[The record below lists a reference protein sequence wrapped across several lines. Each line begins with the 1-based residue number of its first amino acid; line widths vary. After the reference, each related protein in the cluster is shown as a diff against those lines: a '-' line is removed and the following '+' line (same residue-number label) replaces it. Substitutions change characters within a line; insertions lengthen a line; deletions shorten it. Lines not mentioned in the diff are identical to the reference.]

1 MYHTDNDQ
9 NRSNYEYHY
18 SYRPESGSFQPEWTP
33 VPRKPQ
39 KRGKGKRVLAWT
51 LCAALLLGG
60 AFGAGWFLN
69 NRNAA
74 AIPPDTA
81 AGDVDDGEDSPDDGL
96 QISSRQPDDTAV
108 PAVSITG
115 TKLSFAEVYQ
125 ANIDSCVSINT
136 SGTATVGYNIFGQII
151 QSPIASAGSG
161 FILTSDGY
169 IATNCHVIED
179 ADSVQITLNDGTS
192 YAAEIIGSDADYDVA
207 ILKVDPG
214 DKELKP
220 VTVGTSSAL
229 RVGEE
234 VSTIGNPLGQLTF
247 SMASGHVSCLNRE
260 INLSGTAFNMIQI
273 DACINP
279 GNSGG
284 PLFNS
289 YGEVV
294 GIVTAKTTSAGNGTA
309 AEGLGFAIPIDDV
322 LSMLK
327 DIMENGQ
334 VTTRAYMGVTPYDAA
349 KVANSGARS
358 GAYIEVGEDGPADKA
373 GLKTGDVITMV
384 DTTTITS
391 ASDLRSTIGG
401 KEYKAGDAV
410 SVTYIRNGKVQTAT
424 VTLGSTI
431 DNPQAETK
439 ENTRQPDTT
448 HPGYGGGYNGGYG
461 YSDGYGSMED
471 FFNQFFGG
479 YGQWAA

>member
-1 MYHTDNDQ
+1 MYNNENDQ

-18 SYRPESGSFQPEWTP
+18 SYRPESGSFQPEWAP
-33 VPRKPQ
+33 VPRKPG
-39 KRGKGKRVLAWT
+39 KRGRGKRVLAWT
-51 LCAALLLGG
+51 LCAVLLLGG

-69 NRNAA
+69 NRSGAA
-74 AIPPDTA
+74 VPSDTA
-81 AGDVDDGEDSPDDGL
+81 VAGGADAGDASPDDGL
-96 QISSRQPDDTAV
+96 QMSSRQPDDTAV

-115 TKLSFAEVYQ
+115 TKLSFAEVYK

-136 SGTATVGYNIFGQII
+136 SGTATVGYNIFGQVI

-169 IATNCHVIED
+169 IATNCHVIDD
-179 ADSVQITLNDGTS
+179 ADSVQVTLNDGTS
-192 YAAEIIGSDADYDVA
+192 YAAQIIGSDADYDVA

-229 RVGEE
+229 CVGEE

-247 SMASGHVSCLNRE
+247 SMASGIVSCLNRE

-284 PLFNS
+284 PLFNN

-327 DIMENGQ
+327 DIMENGK
-334 VTTRAYMGVTPYDAA
+334 VTTRAYMGVTPMDAA
-349 KVANSGARS
+349 QVANSGARS
-358 GAYIEVGEDGPADKA
+358 GAYIEVAEGGPADKA
-373 GLKTGDVITMV
+373 GLRTGDVITMV

-391 ASDLRSTIGG
+391 ANDLRSTIGG
-401 KEYKAGDAV
+401 KEYKAGDTA
-410 SVTYIRNGKVQTAT
+410 SITYIRDGKVQTAT

-431 DNPQAETK
+431 DKPKTEPEEQ
-439 ENTRQPDTT
+439 TRQPEAVY
-448 HPGYGGGYNGGYG
+448 PNYGGGYGYN
-461 YSDGYGSMED
+461 DGYGSMED

-479 YGQWAA
+479 YGYGQWAA

>member
-1 MYHTDNDQ
+1 MYNDNDQ

-18 SYRPESGSFQPEWTP
+18 SYRPESGSFQPERMP
-33 VPRKPQ
+33 IPRNPRKR
-39 KRGKGKRVLAWT
+39 KKGKRILAWT
-51 LCAALLLGG
+51 LCAVLLLGG

-69 NRNAA
+69 NRNAVPA
-74 AIPPDTA
+74 QSDKATTDDTE
-81 AGDVDDGEDSPDDGL
+81 AGDGSSDDGL
-96 QISSRQPDDTAV
+96 QMSGRQPDDTAV

-115 TKLSFAEVYQ
+115 TKLSFAEVYK

-161 FILTSDGY
+161 FILTADGY

-179 ADSVQITLNDGTS
+179 ADSVQVTLNDGTS

-220 VTVGTSSAL
+220 VTVGVSSAL
-229 RVGEE
+229 CVGEE

-247 SMASGHVSCLNRE
+247 SMARGIVSCLNRE

-294 GIVTAKTTSAGNGTA
+294 GIVTAKTTSANDGTA

-322 LSMLK
+322 LAMLK
-327 DIMENGQ
+327 DIMENGK
-334 VTTRAYMGVTPYDAA
+334 VTTRAYMGVTPMDAA
-349 KVANSGARS
+349 QVANSGVRS
-358 GAYIEVGEDGPADKA
+358 GAYIEIVEDGPADKA

-391 ASDLRSTIGG
+391 ASDLHSTIGG
-401 KEYKAGDAV
+401 KEYKAGDTV
-410 SVTYIRNGKVQTAT
+410 SVTYIRDGKVHTTT
-424 VTLGSTI
+424 VTLGSTVDKPQTEPE
-431 DNPQAETK
+431 DNAQ
-439 ENTRQPDTT
+439 QPGTVY
-448 HPGYGGGYNGGYG
+448 PNYGGGYGG
-461 YSDGYGSMED
+461 MED

-479 YGQWAA
+479 YGYGGWAA